1 MKRMLFVTALAL
13 ATVGTSSG
21 CRMFG
26 GGQGDRCNPCS
37 YVPSDCGSTVQN
49 GGGNFMP
56 SPTTNPT
63 NRHVLPGPV
72 EPTT

>member
-1 MKRMLFVTALAL
+1 MKKMLLMTALAM

-21 CRMFG
+21 CRLFG
-26 GGQGDRCNPCS
+26 GGQGGSCNPCS
-37 YVPSDCGSTVQN
+37 YVPSDCGSTVLN
-49 GGGNFMP
+49 GGGSMMP
-56 SPTTNPT
+56 SMAPNPT